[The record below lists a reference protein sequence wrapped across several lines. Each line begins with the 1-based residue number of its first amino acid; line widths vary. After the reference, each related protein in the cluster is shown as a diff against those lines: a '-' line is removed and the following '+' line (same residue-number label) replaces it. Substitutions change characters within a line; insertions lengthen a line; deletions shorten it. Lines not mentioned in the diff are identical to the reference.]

1 MNGKLRYKK
10 VKLVKIIDTGKG
22 IIDNADFIVELKHH
36 SKNPH
41 KRKKEISKT
50 KRWTALRT
58 KGIRNF

>member
-1 MNGKLRYKK
+1 M
-10 VKLVKIIDTGKG
+10 DTSKG
-22 IIDNADFIVELKHH
+22 IIDNEDFIVELKHH

-41 KRKKEISKT
+41 KRKKEISKR